1 MIVQLNY
8 MKKNYVKGDRIHR
21 METIFIEKDINVYC
35 ITATSFPNGVLEAH
49 QKLHKMIP
57 FSEERRYFG
66 LSRPENGKIVYKAA
80 AEKLEKDAEEN
91 NEFEPFIIRRGNYR
105 TITVLNFKNNPQGIG
120 TAFEKLISYSDIDP
134 NGYCVEWY
142 FNDQDVKCMVRLED
156 N

>member
-8 MKKNYVKGDRIHR
+8 IKDFLKGGSIHR
-21 METIFIEKDINVYC
+21 MEMFFIEKEINVYC
-35 ITATSFPNGVLEAH
+35 ITAKSFPNEVLEAH

-80 AEKLEKDAEEN
+80 AEKLEKDAEEK
-91 NEFEPFIIRRGNYR
+91 NECESFIIKSGNYR
-105 TITVLNFKNNPQGIG
+105 TITILNFKNDSQGIG

-134 NGYCVEWY
+134 NGYCIEWY
-142 FNDQDVKCMVRLED
+142 FNDQDVKCMVRLID